1 MKEIEHGISI
11 VFKNY
16 IHMTLVMFEFVPNKN
31 MNIINVFNDH
41 KKVFT
46 TMKHV
51 TITRNNHIFEHL
63 KGFPD
68 NIAY

>member
-1 MKEIEHGISI
+1 
-11 VFKNY
+11 
-16 IHMTLVMFEFVPNKN
+16 MTLVMFEFVPNKN